1 MCENLRQFAEVYRVT
16 TFRNHHWRKKFRL
29 ILSNV
34 AFAKV
39 NPIKFA
45 KVSPI
50 KVNSS
55 AELE

>member
-1 MCENLRQFAEVYRVT
+1 
-16 TFRNHHWRKKFRL
+16 
-29 ILSNV
+29 V

-50 KVNSS
+50 KVVVDNVNDSIFEVK
-55 AELE
+55 ADKH